1 MKLLSG
7 AGHGTCS
14 LVLKLLVTPAV
25 AYIGGTRKEFRPLNM
40 GPRIPFWDGMS
51 PTVRVGLPE
60 SDMLHVSASVD
71 DVMVCIASNPSFIA
85 PLIARLA
92 HFFNIPS
99 VQRICVP
106 LSLAVCNLIR
116 GQVLRRMPVRIE
128 LTAIDDVNDR
138 DARTRIIN
146 VQHGMEAA
154 AAFIASLTLYC
165 GSRKLRRGL
174 MLPDELVTL
183 EEMLRL
189 MGAFL
194 TSEIS
199 VRSA

>member
-1 MKLLSG
+1 MRPAFVGGLQLDTR
-7 AGHGTCS
+7 AG
-14 LVLKLLVTPAV
+14 V
-25 AYIGGTRKEFRPLNM
+25 A
-40 GPRIPFWDGMS
+40 
-51 PTVRVGLPE
+51 
-60 SDMLHVSASVD
+60 
-71 DVMVCIASNPSFIA
+71 
-85 PLIARLA
+85 
-92 HFFNIPS
+92 
-99 VQRICVP
+99 
-106 LSLAVCNLIR
+106 
-116 GQVLRRMPVRIE
+116 RMPVRIE